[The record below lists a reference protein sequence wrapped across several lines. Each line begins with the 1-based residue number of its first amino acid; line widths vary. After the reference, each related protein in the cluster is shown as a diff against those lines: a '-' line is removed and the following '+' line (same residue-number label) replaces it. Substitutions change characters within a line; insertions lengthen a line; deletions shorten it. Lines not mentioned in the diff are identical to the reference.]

1 MQSQQR
7 DDPLFSREPESVIG
21 NMSGSADEQRTGSAY
36 QLDTARAVTPF
47 ASLHVA
53 DRRVKGQ
60 LLA

>member
-36 QLDTARAVTPF
+36 QPDTALVVTPF
-47 ASLHVA
+47 RIAQ
-53 DRRVKGQ
+53 RC
-60 LLA
+60 